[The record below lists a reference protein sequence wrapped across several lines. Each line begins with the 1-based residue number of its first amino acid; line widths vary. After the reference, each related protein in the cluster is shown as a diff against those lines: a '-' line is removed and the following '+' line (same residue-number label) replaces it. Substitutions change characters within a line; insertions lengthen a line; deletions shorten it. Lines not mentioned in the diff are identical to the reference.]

1 MIPDS
6 PKLTSFDESGVG
18 DPHRGEVSWG
28 DAERAE
34 RGRQALR
41 PNADTVDF
49 CQNASVGV
57 MDQTAGLVHERSAD
71 YASRDPL
78 TEAVLCCAFRV
89 HTALGP
95 GLLESTYEACLC
107 HELAKAGI
115 QFERQRPVQVRYDGL
130 VMEIGYRIDVMV
142 ESDLVLE
149 LKSVDSIEQIHKAQ
163 LITYLRLSGATR
175 GLLLN
180 FNSIRLKDG
189 GIWRATNN
197 YRLGSGQ

>member
-1 MIPDS
+1 M
-6 PKLTSFDESGVG
+6 
-18 DPHRGEVSWG
+18 
-28 DAERAE
+28 
-34 RGRQALR
+34 
-41 PNADTVDF
+41 
-49 CQNASVGV
+49 
-57 MDQTAGLVHERSAD
+57 
-71 YASRDPL
+71 
-78 TEAVLCCAFRV
+78 
-89 HTALGP
+89 
-95 GLLESTYEACLC
+95 
-107 HELAKAGI
+107 
-115 QFERQRPVQVRYDGL
+115 RYDGL